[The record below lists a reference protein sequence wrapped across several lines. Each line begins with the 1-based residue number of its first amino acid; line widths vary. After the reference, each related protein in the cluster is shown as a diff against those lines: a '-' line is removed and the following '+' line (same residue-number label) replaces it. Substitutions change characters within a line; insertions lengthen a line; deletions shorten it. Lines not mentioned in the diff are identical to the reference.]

1 MTAEDE
7 KSKTDSPGSTDTAG
21 EYEDGKTENHVN
33 AKKETAYEFS
43 GIDNSKE
50 AVSESNMEFLLDIPL
65 EVSIVLGRTRM
76 LIDQLLKLSQGSVI
90 ELSKYAG
97 ETLEILANQKVI
109 AKGEVVVVNEKYGI
123 RLTEIV
129 SPMER
134 VERLG

>member
-1 MTAEDE
+1 MTAEHE
-7 KSKTDSPGSTDTAG
+7 KSQTGSPGSIETEG
-21 EYEDGKTENHVN
+21 ETENHVN
-33 AKKETAYEFS
+33 VKKEAPYEFS
-43 GIDNSKE
+43 DINNSKE

-65 EVSIVLGRTRM
+65 EISIELGRTRM

-90 ELSKYAG
+90 ELTKYAG
-97 ETLEILANQKVI
+97 ETLEVLANQKVI

-134 VERLG
+134 VARLG

>member
-1 MTAEDE
+1 
-7 KSKTDSPGSTDTAG
+7 
-21 EYEDGKTENHVN
+21 
-33 AKKETAYEFS
+33 
-43 GIDNSKE
+43 
-50 AVSESNMEFLLDIPL
+50 MEFLLDIPL
-65 EVSIVLGRTRM
+65 EISIELGRTRM

-134 VERLG
+134 VARLG

>member
-7 KSKTDSPGSTDTAG
+7 KNETGSLGGSETDG
-21 EYEDGKTENHVN
+21 ENENQVN
-33 AKKETAYEFS
+33 ENKEAPYEFS
-43 GIDNSKE
+43 DIDQTKE
-50 AVSESNMEFLLDIPL
+50 PASESKMEFLLDIPL
-65 EVSIVLGRTRM
+65 EISIELGRTRM

-134 VERLG
+134 VQRLG

>member
-1 MTAEDE
+1 MTEEDE
-7 KSKTDSPGSTDTAG
+7 KNETGSPDSAETTG
-21 EYEDGKTENHVN
+21 ETERQVN
-33 AKKETAYEFS
+33 DRKEAPYEFS
-43 GIDNSKE
+43 DIDHSKE
-50 AVSESNMEFLLDIPL
+50 AVPESNMEFLLDIPL
-65 EVSIVLGRTRM
+65 EISIELGRTRM

-90 ELSKYAG
+90 ELTKYAG
-97 ETLEILANQKVI
+97 ETLDILANQKVI

>member
-1 MTAEDE
+1 MAAEDE
-7 KSKTDSPGSTDTAG
+7 KSKTGSPGRTEIADEAENG
-21 EYEDGKTENHVN
+21 EAENHVN
-33 AKKETAYEFS
+33 VKKESAYEFS
-43 GIDNSKE
+43 DIDNSKE

-65 EVSIVLGRTRM
+65 EISIELGRTRM

>member
-1 MTAEDE
+1 
-7 KSKTDSPGSTDTAG
+7 
-21 EYEDGKTENHVN
+21 
-33 AKKETAYEFS
+33 
-43 GIDNSKE
+43 
-50 AVSESNMEFLLDIPL
+50 MEFLLDIPL
-65 EVSIVLGRTRM
+65 EISIELGRTRM

-97 ETLEILANQKVI
+97 DTLEILANQKVI

>member
-1 MTAEDE
+1 MTAEDK
-7 KSKTDSPGSTDTAG
+7 KSKTGSPGSTDTAG
-21 EYEDGKTENHVN
+21 ETENGEAENNV
-33 AKKETAYEFS
+33 KKEAAYEFS
-43 GIDNSKE
+43 DINNSKE

-65 EVSIVLGRTRM
+65 EISIELGRTSM

-134 VERLG
+134 VARLG